1 MIIAID
7 FDGTIVEHRFPAIG
21 KPLPFAF
28 DALKALQ
35 ADGHQLVLWT
45 NREDKY
51 LNEAIEFCRTNGVE
65 FYAVNSEYPGASW
78 TGSGVSRKLNADIYI
93 DDKNLGGLLPCGD
106 YVPDYGH
113 HILNSGAVALEDKRA
128 YDIEYLTDALDQ
140 EHPFFRF
147 PCSAE
152 GIRQHG
158 SACTYVSYYNFF
170 HFSAPCNDFLL
181 LYTISRRLDSG

>member
-93 DDKNLGGLLPCGD
+93 DDKNLGGLLPWDEIYEKITELAAGKKA
-106 YVPDYGH
+106 VHKKKHKH
-113 HILNSGAVALEDKRA
+113 HKQKKFWGKS
-128 YDIEYLTDALDQ
+128 
-140 EHPFFRF
+140 FFE
-147 PCSAE
+147 SIA
-152 GIRQHG
+152 
-158 SACTYVSYYNFF
+158 
-170 HFSAPCNDFLL
+170 
-181 LYTISRRLDSG
+181 